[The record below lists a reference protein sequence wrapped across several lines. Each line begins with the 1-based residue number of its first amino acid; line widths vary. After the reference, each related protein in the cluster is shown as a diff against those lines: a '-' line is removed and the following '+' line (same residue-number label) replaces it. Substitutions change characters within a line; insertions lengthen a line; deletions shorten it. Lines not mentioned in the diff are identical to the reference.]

1 MMQLLEAF
9 KVCIMQKVLAF
20 VVCILFILLKTL
32 WCRFVD
38 TQNSDVHRKKFNA
51 FVSKELHLSAAPHKH
66 PLGNKTT
73 ELRRPRSSHTQI
85 SPFIHGRRRRQIKP
99 DQAASAAARCYECSA
114 FCWSLQ
120 KSIPLLFLPNDGYWH
135 WQGEER
141 KNGSY
146 CLHCLLLC
154 K

>member
-51 FVSKELHLSAAPHKH
+51 FVSGELHLSAAPHKH
-66 PLGNKTT
+66 LLEIKTT
-73 ELRRPRSSHTQI
+73 
-85 SPFIHGRRRRQIKP
+85 
-99 DQAASAAARCYECSA
+99 DSAV
-114 FCWSLQ
+114 
-120 KSIPLLFLPNDGYWH
+120 KD
-135 WQGEER
+135 
-141 KNGSY
+141 
-146 CLHCLLLC
+146 
-154 K
+154 